1 MIYLFKNKI
10 MNRIVKLT
18 ESNLNKLV
26 KRIIYEQQG
35 LQLPPRDLTG
45 FGPEAYPDRGDISQD
60 ANMTRE
66 TTLGNTLFNL
76 GSSVINTNSDEFR
89 RALSLFGN
97 NTIGSAIITPG
108 VSAVTFRGEP
118 ANGPKN
124 IALGQSRAKNLI
136 TALKN
141 ALPNLR
147 TEFRTGETVV
157 GRNNIPNSEGAN
169 KEQFVKISYT
179 TTSQIKVPQ
188 NPGENTKTLIKPYLT
203 GGEID
208 LVPIPVGK
216 DSVKVCLQI
225 TVYRRNIDK
234 LMQNIQ
240 LIKRFGTV
248 KQIKCP

>member
-1 MIYLFKNKI
+1 MEKKY
-10 MNRIVKLT
+10 KLT

-26 KRIIYEQQG
+26 KRIVYEQEG
-35 LQLPPRDLTG
+35 LKLPPRDLTG

-60 ANMTRE
+60 AQMQRE
-66 TTLGNTLFNL
+66 MQLGKALFKL
-76 GSSVINTNSDEFR
+76 GSDIVNTESNEFKQ
-89 RALSLFGN
+89 ALGVFGRN
-97 NTIGSAIITPG
+97 IIKTAIITPG
-108 VSAVTFRGEP
+108 VSAVSYRGED

-124 IALGQSRAKNLI
+124 IALGQNRAKSFI
-136 TALKN
+136 AALKN
-141 ALPNLR
+141 AIPNLQ
-147 TEFRTGETVV
+147 TQFSIQATLV
-157 GRNNIPNSEGAN
+157 GKNNVPNSPEAN
-169 KEQFVKISYT
+169 AEQFVNIKYSST
-179 TTSQIKVPQ
+179 ENMQIPM

-208 LVPIPVGK
+208 FVPIPVGK